1 MAAMSRRADYTDLE
15 LRQIVAA
22 RRRELTARDAELAR
36 EQRQLAAER
45 AKIADELDDLDKAE
59 RLLE

>member
-1 MAAMSRRADYTDLE
+1 MAVMSRRADYTDLE

-22 RRRELTARDAELAR
+22 RRRELTARDTELAR
-36 EQRQLAAER
+36 AQRELAAER